1 MPAVELRKTTS
12 CLDLQPHCAA
22 HLRRHRPLLLRRPG
36 PRDVEGVNKT
46 SRLPDDLRCR
56 VIALMRCP
64 IVTQAPPEA
73 LPRHAAPPHRR
84 CCGFG
89 YPPNVPPNPGAA
101 SPRTPA
107 PAELVPSRIGGVGEE
122 SAELEIPRDGT
133 VVELNESNFDA
144 VVRAM
149 DCLFVEFYAP
159 WCSHCNRLTPQCC
172 RLRGCTHGLQ
182 EVQLRHTRGVEAD
195 SNDIWSVDDCSNKL
209 AVDTDDKQFHA
220 FIACRGC
227 QALASNPFRFRNFIL
242 PFILHARK

>member
-1 MPAVELRKTTS
+1 
-12 CLDLQPHCAA
+12 
-22 HLRRHRPLLLRRPG
+22 
-36 PRDVEGVNKT
+36 
-46 SRLPDDLRCR
+46 
-56 VIALMRCP
+56 MRCP
-64 IVTQAPPEA
+64 IATQAPPKPYLDMLPHPIAAVVA
-73 LPRHAAPPHRR
+73 LAI
-84 CCGFG
+84 
-89 YPPNVPPNPGAA
+89 PNVPPKPGAA

-133 VVELNESNFDA
+133 VVVLNESNFDA

-159 WCSHCNRLTPQCC
+159 WCSHCNRLAPQLPATIHWSMMSILSSMASSRSTILSTHQCC

-227 QALASNPFRFRNFIL
+227 QALASSKS
-242 PFILHARK
+242 HG